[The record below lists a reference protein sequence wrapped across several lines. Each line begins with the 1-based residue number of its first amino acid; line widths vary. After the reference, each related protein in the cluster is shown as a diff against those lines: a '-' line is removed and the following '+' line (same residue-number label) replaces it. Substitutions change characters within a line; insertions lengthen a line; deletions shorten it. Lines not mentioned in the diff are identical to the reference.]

1 MLNDEVRTGFSYL
14 YADDLRSKAIPIS
27 PTRMNRNYFR
37 TKQQLFKILSIG
49 LLAGSTLSA
58 CAQEHKKNEAALAE
72 INTRIRSSVLLN
84 NQQNTIPLLALDK
97 KNIASVNLGFINQ
110 NITDS
115 LLNKYTRVTSFSAES
130 YKDALTLNDLEDDLK
145 YFNTVLISI
154 TDQDASNPKYVNFI
168 NLIAKNKEVVI
179 SLFGDGNSL
188 KSFDNLSAPV
198 LWMAQKDT
206 DAAAVAAQMIF
217 GGIPVSGKLS
227 FTYSG
232 KYTTGSGFSTTSTRL
247 KYTLPEDAGVNADDL
262 SEINDIA
269 AEAIRAKATPGLVVM
284 IAKDGK
290 VIFNKAYG
298 KHTYDST
305 ALPDKIS
312 DIFDLASVTKITATT
327 PAVMRLFEEK
337 KLKLDTNIGAY
348 IPRARTTGMNPIQV
362 REVMLHQAGFIPY
375 IPFHDYI
382 KPADHSP
389 DSSAFFPTKVADGY
403 YVRKDYFKDV
413 MWPKMLNAPIKTR
426 GSYVYSDISM
436 YVMKDI
442 VERISG
448 EPLDKY
454 AAENF
459 YAPLGMQTAGFL
471 PRNRFSKDQI
481 IPTENDA
488 YFRKTLL
495 IGYVH
500 DQGAALAGGVSGHA
514 GLFASSNDMAI
525 MYQMLL
531 NKGSYGG
538 VQYFKPETV
547 DMFTAKQSNVS
558 RRGLGFDRWD
568 PDLSKHYP
576 SELASPQTY
585 GHTGYTGTCVWVDPS
600 RGLVYI
606 FLSNRVNPGVTET
619 LSRLKIR
626 GRIQD
631 VVNKAIDKSKN

>member
-1 MLNDEVRTGFSYL
+1 MTKSVFDFYIFMLIYFQKQPVL
-14 YADDLRSKAIPIS
+14 APIQ
-27 PTRMNRNYFR
+27 MNRNYLR
-37 TKQQLFKILSIG
+37 TKKLLKTLCIYLF
-49 LLAGSTLSA
+49 AGSTLSA
-58 CAQEHKKNEAALAE
+58 CAQEHKKNEDLLVKA
-72 INTRIRSSVLLN
+72 NTMIRSAVLLN
-84 NQQNTIPLLALDK
+84 NQQNIIPLMSLEK
-97 KNIASVNLGFINQ
+97 KNIASVNLGFNYQGIV
-110 NITDS
+110 DS
-115 LLNKYTRVTSFSAES
+115 LLNKYAKITSFSADS
-130 YKDALTLNDLEDDLK
+130 YKDAATLNDLEDDLK
-145 YFNTVLISI
+145 YFNTILISI
-154 TDQDASNPKYVNFI
+154 TDQDASNPRYLNFI
-168 NLIAKNKEVVI
+168 NLLSKNRQVVI

-188 KSFDNLSAPV
+188 RSFDNTTAPV
-198 LWMAQKDT
+198 LWTAQKD
-206 DAAAVAAQMIF
+206 AAAAGIAPQMIF
-217 GGIPVSGKLS
+217 GGIPLSSKLS

-232 KYTTGSGFSTTSTRL
+232 KYTSGSGYSTTATRL

-262 SEINDIA
+262 SDINSIA
-269 AEAIRAKATPGLVVM
+269 AEAINARATPGLVVM
-284 IAKDGK
+284 VAKDGK

-305 ALPDKIS
+305 ALPDKTS

-327 PAVMRLFEEK
+327 PAVMRLFEQN
-337 KLKLDTNIGAY
+337 KLKLDTNIGTY
-348 IPRARTTGMNPIQV
+348 IPKARATAMNAIQV

-382 KPADHSP
+382 KPADHST
-389 DSSAFFPTKVADGY
+389 DSSAIFPTKVADGY
-403 YVRKDYFKDV
+403 FVRKDYFKDV

-426 GSYVYSDISM
+426 GTYVYSDISM

-448 EPLDKY
+448 EPLNKY
-454 AAENF
+454 VAENF
-459 YAPLGMQTAGFL
+459 YEPLGMQTAGFL

-481 IPTENDA
+481 IPTENDS

-495 IGYVH
+495 VGYVH

-531 NKGSYGG
+531 NKGTYGG
-538 VQYFKPETV
+538 VQYFKPEIV

-600 RGLVYI
+600 RGLVYV

-631 VVNKAIDKSKN
+631 VINKAIDKSKN